1 MQFFPNNR
9 KFGWKS
15 KKSEKW
21 NTQTQRAASGKMRT
35 LTQQLMP
42 SWTIEASYPA
52 LTDEEAREMLG
63 FVALVKGAH
72 EPFLWL
78 DPEDYE
84 CKGQVLTEIAEGQYQ
99 AVMKMGGYVEPVEFI
114 DNVNVYV
121 DGIRQEYGYTVEDG
135 IISFE
140 NPPTGTVTADY
151 TYYWKV
157 YLVDDGYSIQKVY
170 KNINT
175 ASFKL
180 EVWR

>member
-1 MQFFPNNR
+1 MRFFPNNR

-21 NTQTQRAASGKMRT
+21 NTQVQRTASGKMRT
-35 LTQQLMP
+35 LTTQLMP

-63 FVALVKGAH
+63 FVALVKGAY
-72 EPFLWL
+72 EPFFWL
-78 DPEDYE
+78 DPEDYRCE
-84 CKGQVLTEIAEGQYQ
+84 GQVLAEVVDGQYQ
-99 AVMKMGGYVEPVEFI
+99 AVMKMGGYVEAVEFI
-114 DNVNVYV
+114 DGVSVYV
-121 DGIRQEYGYTVEDG
+121 DGVRQTGGYRIDGG
-135 IISFE
+135 IITFFS
-140 NPPTGTVTADY
+140 PPAGTVTADY

-157 YLVDDGYSIQKVY
+157 YLADDGFEIQKVY
-170 KNINT
+170 ENINT

>member
-1 MQFFPNNR
+1 MRFFPNNR

-21 NTQTQRAASGKMRT
+21 NTQVQRTASGKMRT
-35 LTQQLMP
+35 LTTQLMP

-63 FVALVKGAH
+63 FVALVKGAY
-72 EPFLWL
+72 EPFFWL
-78 DPEDYE
+78 DPEDYRCE
-84 CKGQVLTEIAEGQYQ
+84 GQVLAKVADARYQ
-99 AVMKMGGYVEPVEFI
+99 AVMKMGGYVEAVEFI
-114 DNVNVYV
+114 DNVVVYV
-121 DGIRQEYGYTVEDG
+121 DGVEQTGGYSIDGG
-135 IISFE
+135 IITFFS
-140 NPPTGTVTADY
+140 PPEGTVTADY

-157 YLVDDGYSIQKVY
+157 YLADDGFEIQKVY
-170 KNINT
+170 QNINT